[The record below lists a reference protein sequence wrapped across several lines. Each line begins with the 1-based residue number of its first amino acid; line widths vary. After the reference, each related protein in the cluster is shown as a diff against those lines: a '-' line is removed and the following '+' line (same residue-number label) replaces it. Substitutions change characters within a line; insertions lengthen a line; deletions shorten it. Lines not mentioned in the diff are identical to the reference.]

1 MKKTFDL
8 DSILSTSRYNL
19 HSHTQ
24 FCDGRGT
31 MDQFARAAAD
41 AGILHYGFTPHSP
54 VPFDTPCN
62 MKADDVPA
70 YLAEVERIR
79 KKYDTVQFYAGMEID
94 YLGPEWGPAHP
105 YFAGLDLDYSIGSV
119 HFLPAKSDPSRF
131 IDVDGRPERFVQY
144 MHEYFDD
151 DIEYVVEEFYR
162 RSSAMVRAGGF
173 DILGHLDKIG
183 ANASYYLPGIE
194 RRRRYLDA
202 LNALV
207 DDVIASGVCVEINT
221 KSLAQTGRLFP
232 RETVVARL
240 YRAHVPLLVN
250 SDTHYPDL
258 INAGRPYALSLL

>member
-41 AGILHYGFTPHSP
+41 AGIIHYGFTPHSP

-94 YLGPEWGPAHP
+94 YLGPDWGPAHP

-232 RETVVARL
+232 RETVIARL

>member
-31 MDQFARAAAD
+31 MDQFARAAAG

-94 YLGPEWGPAHP
+94 YLGPDWGPAHP

>member
-8 DSILSTSRYNL
+8 DGILSTSRYNL

-94 YLGPEWGPAHP
+94 YLGPDWGPAHP

-221 KSLAQTGRLFP
+221 KSLAQTGRIFP

>member
-41 AGILHYGFTPHSP
+41 AGLLHYGFTPHSP

-94 YLGPEWGPAHP
+94 YLGPDWGPAHP

-183 ANASYYLPGIE
+183 ANASHYLPGIE
-194 RRRRYLDA
+194 RRRWYLDA

-232 RETVVARL
+232 RESVVARL

>member
-94 YLGPEWGPAHP
+94 YLGPDWGPAHP

-183 ANASYYLPGIE
+183 ANASHYLPGIE

>member
-41 AGILHYGFTPHSP
+41 AGLLHYGFTPHSP

-94 YLGPEWGPAHP
+94 YLGPDWGPAHP
-105 YFAGLDLDYSIGSV
+105 YFSGLDLDYSIGSV

>member
-94 YLGPEWGPAHP
+94 YLGPDWGPAHP

-221 KSLAQTGRLFP
+221 KSLARTGRIFP
-232 RETVVARL
+232 RESVVARL